1 VRVIF
6 PAAMKG
12 RTVIAAVVALAAVAA
27 VLAIAIDGE
36 EKQTGRVS
44 EVPGRP
50 TVEVISPRNGSRQV
64 SRAVVVK
71 VAIDNFRLAPAEFGE
86 APQLGEGHL
95 RFSLNRVPNCVE
107 PEKLERAINSPL
119 GSGRLIG
126 RSFDYSPFSGPNG
139 LLAERIGSAGLYS
152 PATKP
157 EIYYHRLPPGFYRL
171 VITLAQNNGAST
183 PFHAVTNFEVLP
195 DPRNPGTP
203 HTEEECEGKVS
214 SAEAAEAIE

>member
-1 VRVIF
+1 
-6 PAAMKG
+6 M
-12 RTVIAAVVALAAVAA
+12 TVPKAIAGVLALAAVALA
-27 VLAIAIDGE
+27 TVLLLSGGDDQPTRRTLA
-36 EKQTGRVS
+36 
-44 EVPGRP
+44 VPGTP
-50 TVEVISPRNGSRQV
+50 TVGVISPRNGSRQV

-71 VAIDNFRLAPAEFGE
+71 VDVDNFELAPTRFGR

-119 GSGRLIG
+119 GAGRLIG
-126 RSFDYSPFSGPNG
+126 RSFDYAPFSGPNG
-139 LLAERIGSAGLYS
+139 LLAERIGAGGLYS

-171 VITLAQNNGAST
+171 VITLAQNNGATT
-183 PFHAVTNFEVLP
+183 PYHAVTNFEVLP
-195 DPRNPGTP
+195 DPENPATP
-203 HTEEECEGKVS
+203 HTEAECAGKVS

>member
-1 VRVIF
+1 MGARI
-6 PAAMKG
+6 P
-12 RTVIAAVVALAAVAA
+12 IAAAIAAAAAAAAILLLAAGGDDAPKRRT
-27 VLAIAIDGE
+27 LD
-36 EKQTGRVS
+36 
-44 EVPGRP
+44 VPGKP

-64 SRAVVVK
+64 GRAVVVK
-71 VAIDNFRLAPAEFGE
+71 VDVDNFRLAPEHFGM

-107 PEKLERAINSPL
+107 PEKLERALSSPL

-126 RSFDYSPFSGPNG
+126 ASLDYPAHSGPNG
-139 LLAERIGSAGLYS
+139 LLAERIGSEGLYS

-157 EIYYHRLPPGFYRL
+157 EIYYHRLPAGFYRL
-171 VITLAQNNGAST
+171 IITLAQNNGAPT

-195 DPRNPGTP
+195 DPRGGTP
-203 HTEEECEGKVS
+203 HSEEECEGKVS

>member
-1 VRVIF
+1 MR
-6 PAAMKG
+6 AK
-12 RTVIAAVVALAAVAA
+12 IAIASLLALVAAA
-27 VLAIAIDGE
+27 VLVAAL
-36 EKQTGRVS
+36 TGGDDEARA
-44 EVPGRP
+44 ERTPVPGEP
-50 TVEVISPRNGSRQV
+50 TVDVISPRNGSRQV
-64 SRAVVVK
+64 NRAVVVK
-71 VAIDNFRLAPAEFGE
+71 VEVSNFRLAPERFGQ
-86 APQLGEGHL
+86 APQLGEGHI

-119 GSGRLIG
+119 GAGRLIG
-126 RSFDYSPFSGPNG
+126 RSFDYPAFSGPNG
-139 LLAERIGSAGLYS
+139 LLAKQIGSDGLYS
-152 PATKP
+152 PSTRP
-157 EIYYHRLPPGFYRL
+157 EIFYQRLPPGFYRL